1 MSLAINM
8 ITKDQAETMLRRIF
22 SGGIIDNMP
31 KRSSDAQLLFALAAS
46 SLTSQIKYSEQE
58 INEHLKEWLDGF
70 ASTEVL
76 DHVTIRRCLIDHG
89 LLLREPS
96 GATYEAN
103 QAVISS
109 YVDASARSIHPGD
122 ILEEVQKEK
131 KQRKRTYGS

>member
-1 MSLAINM
+1 M
-8 ITKDQAETMLRRIF
+8 AEKILRRLF

-31 KRSSDAQLLFALAAS
+31 KRPADAQLIFALAAS
-46 SLTSQIKYSEQE
+46 SLTSQVKYSEIE
-58 INEHLKEWLDGF
+58 INEHLKEWLNVF

-89 LLLREPS
+89 LVLREPS

-109 YVDASARSIHPGD
+109 YIDAGARTIHPGD
-122 ILEEVQKEK
+122 ILEAVQREK
-131 KQRKRTYGS
+131 KLRKRAYGI